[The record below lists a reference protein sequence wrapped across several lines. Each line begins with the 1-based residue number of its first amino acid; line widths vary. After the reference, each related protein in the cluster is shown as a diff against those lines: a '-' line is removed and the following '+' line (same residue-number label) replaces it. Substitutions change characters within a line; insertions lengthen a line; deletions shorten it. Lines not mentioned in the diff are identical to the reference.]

1 MKKVASAP
9 IDFALRSIVS
19 ALMLSFGFYL
29 SGLTAAAADNPHQP
43 TELSEQEIEQIF
55 DRGWWLLSGIH
66 EDPNRLDEAI
76 RLYQKVLAAAP
87 DNKQIYWKLAEI
99 TFKKAETVTP
109 LDDSIKMYQKS
120 LSYARKAVTRC
131 QDCFESHF
139 WVGCSSARL
148 AELYSVIRAA
158 GIIDDAIDELE
169 LAISIDPRH
178 RLATSANAI
187 LAAIYTQMPW
197 PMRDLEKAERYATV
211 AVANDPNLTL
221 ASLHLAQVYARKKEY
236 TKAYGEINRCLSLE
250 QPTYI
255 WDAELYDWPAARA
268 LKSKIESE
276 LE

>member
-1 MKKVASAP
+1 MKKSASAP
-9 IDFALRSIVS
+9 IGFALRSIVS

-29 SGLTAAAADNPHQP
+29 SGLAAAAADNPHKP
-43 TELSEQEIEQIF
+43 TELSGQEIEQIF

-66 EDPNRLDEAI
+66 EDPSRLDEAI
-76 RLYQKVLAAAP
+76 RLYQKVLTAAP
-87 DNKQIYWKLAEI
+87 DHKQVYWKLSEI

-131 QDCFESHF
+131 PDCFESHF

-158 GIIDDAIDELE
+158 GIIDDAIDALE
-169 LAISIDPRH
+169 LAISIDPQH

-197 PMRDLEKAERYATV
+197 PMRDLEKAEQYATV

-236 TKAYGEINRCLSLE
+236 AKAYGEINRCLSLE

-255 WDAELYDWPAARA
+255 WDAELYDWPAARV